1 MSASATDADL
11 ELIRDIVQRVV
22 DDLAMITD
30 REFVVEDVSALRDD
44 KKVAGKSKIHI
55 SFRLGFHL
63 DGQVLHG
70 CILLPLPA
78 AISLACY
85 LMMVPDEDVKARRG
99 STELDRGS
107 KDAMLEIGNFIGG
120 ATDAAVR
127 NLLNGEV
134 SVRSEGCQGVQADS
148 VPIFVYQRGT
158 PIVVGEASLKLH
170 SFPAFKMIVQLP
182 VLTRDEE

>member
-1 MSASATDADL
+1 MSASATDTDL

-30 REFVVEDVSALRDD
+30 REFLVEDVSALRDD
-44 KKVAGKSKIHI
+44 KKTAGKSKIHI

-85 LMMVPDEDVKARRG
+85 LMMVGMALIVLPQWQRNERLPFPLLRFQQSLIEDPDKGRF
-99 STELDRGS
+99 LPP
-107 KDAMLEIGNFIGG
+107 LF
-120 ATDAAVR
+120 R
-127 NLLNGEV
+127 NL
-134 SVRSEGCQGVQADS
+134 
-148 VPIFVYQRGT
+148 
-158 PIVVGEASLKLH
+158 H
-170 SFPAFKMIVQLP
+170 
-182 VLTRDEE
+182 